1 MSVVRRKARLRK
13 ALFAAVLLSA
23 AALCQTPPQR
33 DSPNSTPAGTS
44 QPPVCS
50 SGLRISGCANP
61 CGILPAASDQTSCAV
76 LCALPSASND
86 PFASLGVSSEVTRG
100 AEGGELEGY
109 GPYSTGL
116 RLGIN
121 SYGQRSQ
128 ANTFQLDGAP
138 NNEPWLRGP
147 VIPPSRETAQSLCL
161 AAGHVPAHFG
171 PATGAAV
178 ALRTRSGGPRWHG
191 AAFYRQ
197 GNSAL
202 NARNFFDGA
211 DKPLS
216 SSHQSGFSAGGP
228 LRSHSWHVFASAE
241 LDRSRQGLTVI
252 STVPSAPQKLGD
264 FGARPLYDPL
274 TIQEIRPVEFLR
286 QPFPANRIPLSRI
299 PEPSRRLA
307 ALFPAPNLPS
317 AFHNFRHTPSR
328 LTNSDRV
335 DLSADR
341 TLSALSLTAR
351 ATWLRRSL
359 DSPSALPNTAASDI
373 DQHANAALTR
383 SSAFSALLAASWR
396 GAHDLVHSLRASHS
410 FTTLRSSASDSG
422 LDASAALAIPGLGFE
437 GIPVFRLTG
446 YAQLGAASPA
456 PFRLRT
462 STWHLEYTASRNA
475 PSHSWSFGAQ
485 ILRHAARGNAVEW
498 PVRGVFLF
506 TPDYTSQPGMDGTGD
521 AFASLLTG
529 YPSEIR
535 RDVQFQ
541 PYRLRGWEWSAFA
554 QDRFRLGPVTIDAGL
569 RYSLLPPLTE
579 AAVRLVNF
587 NHNREALAVDWFAA
601 RNGVNR
607 YAGAG
612 YNRRAFAPRL
622 GFALPLPRPSA
633 TVLRGSFSQMFDTGP
648 YLFRGLLA
656 RNPPFASRL
665 DLFAGSLQLGPSLA
679 AGISPPEPVALLD
692 VSAMNRAQN
701 AVYAFEPST
710 YTPYS
715 LQWDLRLETRLP
727 RSLELEIAGMAS
739 MGMHLYSMLNANQP
753 YPAPTPYAWRRH
765 PYDPFVG
772 RIEHLGLGGGST
784 YYGSQ
789 IRLSGSP
796 SARLHAFASY
806 RYAKAIDDAPPPMSN
821 QRSRSPGA
829 QYIYHPRSMRAASS
843 FDVTHRLTL
852 AAVYDLP
859 SPNLLRFS
867 PRAWLSGWRA
877 AASFVA
883 QTGLPFTPELAV
895 NGLNNGGFWLPNRVG
910 KGTLPSS
917 QRSVSRWFNASLN
930 PSNPTHAFETP
941 PLYQYGNSGYNILR
955 GPRLV
960 NLDAALFR
968 SFRLRAPLSAT
979 LRLEVF
985 NLLNRAHFA
994 LPERILG
1001 LPSSGAISH
1010 TTSPSRH
1017 LQAELRLSW

>member
-1 MSVVRRKARLRK
+1 MTVVLPRAGLRT
-13 ALFAAVLLSA
+13 ALFAAVLSSAVALS
-23 AALCQTPPQR
+23 QTPQQP
-33 DSPNSTPAGTS
+33 DSPGRPPAFASRPGMS
-44 QPPVCS
+44 VCVK
-50 SGLRISGCANP
+50 P
-61 CGILPAASDQTSCAV
+61 CGLLHAASDQTPAGA
-76 LCALPSASND
+76 LCAIPSSSND
-86 PFASLGVSSEVTRG
+86 PFTALGLFSEVTRG

-116 RLGIN
+116 RLALN

-147 VIPPSRETAQSLCL
+147 VIPPSPEATECLCL
-161 AAGHVPAHFG
+161 ASGHVPASFG

-178 ALRTRSGGPRWHG
+178 ALRTRSGSDRWHG
-191 AAFYRQ
+191 AAFYRH

-211 DKPLS
+211 DKPPS

-228 LRSHSWHVFASAE
+228 LRSHSWHLFTSAE

-252 STVPSAPQKLGD
+252 STVPSTLQKLGE
-264 FGARPLYDPL
+264 FAPRPIYDPL

-286 QPFPANRIPLSRI
+286 QPFPANRIPRSRI
-299 PEPSRRLA
+299 PEPARRLA
-307 ALFPAPNLPS
+307 ALFPAPNLP
-317 AFHNFRHTPSR
+317 ADFHNFRHTPSR
-328 LTNSDRV
+328 LANSDRL
-335 DLSADR
+335 DLRADHTSA
-341 TLSALSLTAR
+341 ALNLTTR
-351 ATWLRRSL
+351 ANYMRRSL
-359 DSPSALPNTAASDI
+359 NSPSSLPNTAASNPA
-373 DQHANAALTR
+373 QHASAALTR

-396 GAHDLVHSLRASHS
+396 NSPMLVHFLRASHS
-410 FTTLRSSASDSG
+410 FTSLRSSALDSG
-422 LDASAALAIPGLGFE
+422 LDSSAALAIPGLGFD

-446 YAQLGAASPA
+446 YAQLGAAAPA
-456 PFRLRT
+456 PFHLRT
-462 STWHLEYTASRNA
+462 STWHLEYSASRNT
-475 PSHSWSFGAQ
+475 PRHSWSFGAQ

-498 PVRGVFLF
+498 PARGVFLF
-506 TPDYTSQPGMDGTGD
+506 TPDYTSQPGVDGTGD

-529 YPSEIR
+529 YPAEIR
-535 RDVQFQ
+535 RDVQFE
-541 PYRLRGWEWSAFA
+541 PYRLRGWEWSAFV
-554 QDRFRLGPVTIDAGL
+554 QDHFRLGPVTIDAGL

-579 AAVRLVNF
+579 AADRLVNF
-587 NHNREALAVDWFAA
+587 NHDREALAVDWFAA
-601 RNGVNR
+601 HNGVNR

-622 GFALPLPRPSA
+622 GFALPLPRRSA

-679 AGISPPEPVALLD
+679 AGIPTPEPLALLD

-727 RSLELEIAGMAS
+727 RSLALEIAGMAS
-739 MGMHLYSMLNANQP
+739 MGVHLYSMLNANQP

-765 PYDPFVG
+765 PYDPFLG
-772 RIEHLGLGGGST
+772 RIDHLGLGGGST
-784 YYGSQ
+784 YYGGQ

-796 SARLHAFASY
+796 AARLHAFASY

-852 AAVYDLP
+852 AAVCDLP
-859 SPNLLRFS
+859 SPNRSGFALR
-867 PRAWLSGWRA
+867 ALLSGWRA

-883 QTGLPFTPELAV
+883 QSGLPFTPELAV

-917 QRSVSRWFNASLN
+917 QRSVARWFNPSLD
-930 PSNPTHAFETP
+930 PSDPTHAFETP

-955 GPRLV
+955 GPRLF

-968 SFRLRAPLSAT
+968 SFRLTAPLSST
-979 LRLEVF
+979 LRLELF
-985 NLLNRAHFA
+985 NLLNRPHFA

-1010 TTSPSRH
+1010 TTSPARQ